1 MIAALLAQAAET
13 DDGIFSGKFDLADI
27 FFLIAVIVFAIAFVV
42 RLLIRPIPIDAVMI
56 AAGLTF
62 VALGWLVL

>member
-1 MIAALLAQAAET
+1 MIASLLAA

-27 FFLIAVIVFAIAFVV
+27 CFLVALIVFTIAFVI

>member
-1 MIAALLAQAAET
+1 MLSV

-27 FFLIAVIVFAIAFVV
+27 FFLIATILFVIGAIIAFQVKT
-42 RLLIRPIPIDAVMI
+42 LYATLIS
-56 AAGLTF
+56 AGLAA